1 LLGSEKQGA
10 YAIMKNASEAGS
22 VKKMN
27 IMGSNYRRKIPK
39 YVQIHRWLRTMIDSG
54 EIKRGDKLPTETEL
68 SHIFAAN
75 RMTVRKAMDLLV
87 VDAMV
92 IRQRGKGTFLVSE
105 KPKDLIYTLK
115 NITSFADDMQ
125 SSGMQPTYQAIE
137 VKVVHAGSEV
147 SKMLKLKNDKR
158 AIYSLRVLHAN
169 DKPVLIEK
177 SYLPYFKFKDILD
190 MDFNTT
196 LYQIITEKFDITLDY
211 ATQCL
216 TAELSGEE
224 ETRIFGLSHPCPCM
238 KMETVLYG
246 PRNSPVEALFAC
258 YRGDKYKFRFKA
270 RHYIRHPIQ

>member
-1 LLGSEKQGA
+1 
-10 YAIMKNASEAGS
+10 
-22 VKKMN
+22 
-27 IMGSNYRRKIPK
+27 MGSNYRRKIPK
-39 YVQIHRWLRTMIDSG
+39 YVQIHQWLRVMIDKG
-54 EIKRGDKLPTETEL
+54 EIKRGDKLPTEIEL
-68 SHIFAAN
+68 SHMFAVN
-75 RMTVRKAMDLLV
+75 RMTVRKAMDSLV

-92 IRQRGKGTFLVSE
+92 IRRPGKGTFLVSE

-115 NITSFADDMQ
+115 NITSFSNDMQ
-125 SSGMQPTYQAIE
+125 SAGIQATYQAIE
-137 VKVVHAGSEV
+137 VKVIQADGEV

-190 MDFNTT
+190 MDFNATI
-196 LYQIITEKFDITLDY
+196 YQIITEKFDIALDY

-224 ETRIFGLSHPCPCM
+224 ETRIFGLSEPCPCM
-238 KMETVLYG
+238 KMETVLYD
-246 PRNSPVEALFAC
+246 PHSSPVETLFAC

-270 RHYIRHPIQ
+270 GHYIHHSTQ